1 MRVATVTI
9 TTFAVVSLLAACGSS
24 RLSHGEYVKR
34 ANTICAGY
42 DAKVKKL
49 AKPQSVTEIETY
61 ARRVLAQY
69 REALAKLEALKP
81 PKGNE
86 VTVDQ
91 WLATDRRI
99 AKDVEAI
106 ASAAKARR
114 IPAVQTATQRASLD
128 NTASDRLAKELGLSS
143 CVSS

>member
-9 TTFAVVSLLAACGSS
+9 TTAAVVSLLAVCGSS
-24 RLSHGEYVKR
+24 RLSHGDYVKR
-34 ANTICAGY
+34 ANAICADY
-42 DAKVKKL
+42 DTTVKKL
-49 AKPQSVTEIETY
+49 AKPRSVTEIEKY
-61 ARRVLAQY
+61 ARRVLVQY

-81 PKGNE
+81 PKDDQ

-143 CVSS
+143 CVG

>member
-49 AKPQSVTEIETY
+49 AK
-61 ARRVLAQY
+61 
-69 REALAKLEALKP
+69 LEALKP
-81 PKGNE
+81 PKDNE

>member
-1 MRVATVTI
+1 VRVATVTI
-9 TTFAVVSLLAACGSS
+9 TTAAVVSLLAGCGSS
-24 RLSHGEYVKR
+24 RLSHEEYVKR
-34 ANTICAGY
+34 ANAICADY
-42 DAKVKKL
+42 DATVKNV
-49 AKPQSVTEIETY
+49 AKPHSVTEIEKY
-61 ARRVLAQY
+61 ARRVLVQY
-69 REALAKLEALKP
+69 REALAKLDALKP
-81 PKGNE
+81 PKDDQ

-128 NTASDRLAKELGLSS
+128 NTASDRLAKELGLTS
-143 CVSS
+143 CVG

>member
-9 TTFAVVSLLAACGSS
+9 TTAAVASLLAGCGSS
-24 RLSHGEYVKR
+24 RLSHGDYVKR
-34 ANTICAGY
+34 ANAICAAY

-49 AKPQSVTEIETY
+49 AKPRSVTEIEKY
-61 ARRVLAQY
+61 AQSVLVQY
-69 REALAKLEALKP
+69 RDALAKLEALKP
-81 PKGNE
+81 PKDDQ
-86 VTVDQ
+86 VIVDQ

-106 ASAAKARR
+106 LSAARARR

-128 NTASDRLAKELGLSS
+128 NTASDRLAKELGLGS
-143 CVSS
+143 CVA